1 MEKTNNI
8 FKNGSIWLKADF
20 HLHSKADKKFK
31 YDGEDNDFVGQYIE
45 QLKKQNIGIGVIT
58 NHNKFDK
65 EEFVSLKKKA
75 KKENIG
81 LFPGV
86 EFSLKEGIH
95 ILIVFDE
102 KWYQGETDNINEFLN
117 RASFGINNFKT
128 PPYPNSKLDLNQTV
142 KTLDEIVHDYFIVLA
157 HVDDRSGLFDVLSGR
172 TLEAFIQSEGFE
184 KVLAVQKS
192 GNLDNYKR
200 LCSLANRKLACVEGS
215 DNAEGGIEAI
225 GSGRITYA
233 KIGDF
238 NFGALKYVLTDHED
252 RIVAKNKPKIQNSYI
267 KSIAFEDGLLDGK
280 SIEFSSE
287 LNNIIGIRGSG
298 KSSILE
304 ILRYTLNIPLGSN
317 EADNKYKTGLIN
329 HVFTS
334 NGKATI
340 NVVNNKGEEYSI
352 RKIYGEKA
360 DIFRNGELV
369 SKISIDA
376 VLDRPLYFGQKD
388 LSNKQFG
395 FENDLINRLI
405 ESKLKDYRA
414 EIDRNK
420 VAVEHTIIEFKKLK
434 DLKEKKR
441 ETESTLNDAT
451 FKYDEYKKSGVEEKL
466 KLQTEFDR
474 DLSRLN
480 HIKDNLC
487 LFDSELKTIIQEYLD
502 FFNQQFSVS
511 ENNKELF
518 EEAKK
523 TFGKFKT
530 DFKKIESIA
539 NESATNIN
547 EFEVTIKKLEEKKES
562 LKEEFREIRQ
572 KINIPSL
579 NTDEFIKLNRTIE
592 TSRLKLKEIKKA
604 ETKRTELLKKLD
616 QNLVQLDNSWRNEYK
631 LTQIEINRINDNS
644 NKIYIKLEY
653 KEERETFLKHLQQ
666 IFRGTNI
673 SGTAYKEISETYK
686 DYIQIYKDNYAAL
699 SKILTEKQSVDFK
712 QRFDEYLTK
721 LLTFKVDNKVTFYYD
736 DKPLKQHSLGQQ
748 ASALI
753 LFLLARKENDILII
767 DQPEDDLDNQT
778 IYEDVIKEI
787 KSLKGNMQFIFA
799 THNANIPVLG
809 DSEKVVACTNNDN
822 IEIELHSG
830 TIDNHET
837 QERIVNIMEGGK
849 DAFRI
854 RKNIYEIWSM
864 KK

>member
-1 MEKTNNI
+1 MENKINI
-8 FKNGSIWLKADF
+8 FRNGSIWFRADF
-20 HLHSKADKKFK
+20 HLHTKADKEFN
-31 YDGEDNDFVGQYIE
+31 YSGDENDFIRQYVE
-45 QLKKQNIGIGVIT
+45 QLKNQNIGIGVIT
-58 NHNKFDK
+58 NHNKFVKD
-65 EEFVSLKKKA
+65 EFVALKKKA
-75 KKENIG
+75 QKDNIG
-81 LFPGV
+81 LFPGI
-86 EFSLKEGIH
+86 EYSLKEGIH
-95 ILIVFDE
+95 VLIVFDN
-102 KWYQGETDNINEFLN
+102 KWYQGEICQINKFLDK
-117 RASFGINNFKT
+117 AFYVIPKYWIPS
-128 PPYPNSKLDLNQTV
+128 YPNSKLDLNQTV
-142 KTLDEIVHDYFIVLA
+142 EALDEIGFEYYIVLA
-157 HVDDRSGLFDVLSGR
+157 HVDDKNGLFDVLSGR
-172 TLEAFIQSEGFE
+172 TLDAFIQDESFG
-184 KVLAVQKS
+184 KVLAIQKS
-192 GNLDNYKR
+192 RNLENYKQ
-200 LCSLANRKLACVEGS
+200 LCSKANREIACVEGS
-215 DNAEGGIEAI
+215 DNAHGGIEAI
-225 GSGRITYA
+225 GTDNPVFI

-238 NFGALKYVLTDHED
+238 NFEALKFALIDSNN
-252 RIVAKNKPKIQNSYI
+252 RIAIEKPEIKNSYI
-267 KSIAFEDGLLDGK
+267 KSIAFEGGLLDGK
-280 SIEFSSE
+280 EIHFSPE
-287 LNNIIGIRGSG
+287 LNSIIGIRGSG

-317 EADNKYKTGLIN
+317 EADNKYKTELIN

-369 SKISIDA
+369 SEISINA

-405 ESKLKDYRA
+405 ESKLKDCRS

-420 VAVEHTIIEFKKLK
+420 AAVEHTIIELKKLK

-451 FKYDEYKKSGVEEKL
+451 FKYNEYKKSGVEEKL

-480 HIKDNLC
+480 HIKDNIY
-487 LFDSELKTIIQEYLD
+487 LFDSELKNIIQEYFD
-502 FFNQQFSVS
+502 FFNQQFPVS

-523 TFGKFKT
+523 IFEKFKT
-530 DFKKIESIA
+530 DFKIIESIA
-539 NESATNIN
+539 SASATNIN
-547 EFEVTIKKLEEKKES
+547 KFEVTIKKLEEKKES

-579 NTDEFIKLNRTIE
+579 NTDDFIKLNRTIE
-592 TSRLKLKEIKKA
+592 TSKLKLKEIKKA
-604 ETKRTELLKKLD
+604 EIKRTELLKKLN

-631 LTQIEINRINDNS
+631 LTQIEINRINENS
-644 NKIYIKLEY
+644 NKVYIKLEY
-653 KEERETFLKHLQQ
+653 KEDRETFLKHLQQ
-666 IFRGTNI
+666 MFRGTNI
-673 SGTAYKEISETYK
+673 SVTAYKEISKTYK
-686 DYIQIYKDNYAAL
+686 DYIQIYKDNYVTF
-699 SKILTEKQSVDFK
+699 SKILTERQLVDFK
-712 QRFDEYLTK
+712 QRFDEHLTE
-721 LLTFKVDNKVTFYYD
+721 LLTFKVDNKVTFFYD

-753 LFLLARKENDILII
+753 LFLLAQKENDILII

-778 IYEDVIKEI
+778 IYEEVIKQI

-809 DSEKVVACTNNDN
+809 DSEKLIACTNVDN
-822 IEIELHSG
+822 KEITLLTG
-830 TIDNHET
+830 TIDNHPI

-849 DAFRI
+849 EAFRL
-854 RKNIYEIWSM
+854 RKDIYNIWKIE
-864 KK
+864 K